1 MKTRSKKIYEYAV
14 EHDVS
19 PPTKRR
25 KMSEVAEDADGD
37 NSSKKKRSSNAGNN
51 RTNSNRKSAPLA
63 ANIGCLPPEVWAL
76 TMEFLLYK
84 EVLDA
89 CLVSKAFIREV
100 TPRITRLCI
109 MKPPEMHLRPTYRFP
124 NVTVVNMFCIVECNP
139 GNCNLH
145 RINADA
151 ASRVTPFL
159 SQFPKLEES
168 NLLGL
173 CQHDP
178 EDSGWFQYDPETCA
192 SDQQGRPIMIAL
204 IHSLC
209 GGFTSG
215 LLGSGIKAINGPG
228 CPRKDPAEDLI
239 NGQPNPNPPPCEHCR
254 MMCRAFP
261 LDTVIFWQLQG
272 SEEGLIEPFADF
284 YNGLCLTSAERLET
298 IASRPGGRKRIEEKA
313 KDIFEHL
320 LTCVSKGPAEN
331 ADGTST
337 PIYFYNEAILS
348 DVNALGDFLYKNHPS
363 GLRKKAQVNRL
374 LNARDVLESMWEGIE
389 MHEERR
395 EGGGERPLFSK
406 VAIDELV
413 EIGIPI
419 QNRAFRLMDYK
430 DELDKWVYLEEEAE
444 PVASSSTGHALNANG
459 YDSM

>member
-14 EHDVS
+14 EHDIS

-51 RTNSNRKSAPLA
+51 RTNRKSTPLA

-109 MKPPEMHLRPTYRFP
+109 MKPSEMHLRPTYRFP

-192 SDQQGRPIMIAL
+192 SDQQGRPIMISL

-272 SEEGLIEPFADF
+272 SEEGLVEPFADF

-331 ADGTST
+331 ADGTNT
-337 PIYFYNEAILS
+337 PVYFYNEAILS
-348 DVNALGDFLYKNHPS
+348 DVCALSDFLYKNHPS
-363 GLRKKAQVNRL
+363 GLRQKAQVGRL
-374 LNARDVLESMWEGIE
+374 LNARDVLDCIWEGIE

-395 EGGGERPLFSK
+395 EGASERPLFSK
-406 VAIDELV
+406 VAIDEL
-413 EIGIPI
+413 IDTGIPV
-419 QNRAFRLMDYK
+419 QNRAFRLLDYK
-430 DELDKWVYLEEEAE
+430 EELDKWVYLEEEAE
-444 PVASSSTGHALNANG
+444 PVASISVAATAHAHG
-459 YDSM
+459 SESM